1 MKASYQEPGG
11 FFRGTSFQFCLFKT
25 SQESLGPHL
34 HLEASVSFFDPPP
47 PIGSDLIFQLHE
59 FLGCHYDHYSFIYG
73 SHLPIIPRSAHT
85 LWRAKWQVEG
95 WVIVAS
101 VDKQWTGLYVF
112 LSRSQQRVAAFH

>member
-11 FFRGTSFQFCLFKT
+11 SFRGASVHYI
-25 SQESLGPHL
+25 HL
-34 HLEASVSFFDPPP
+34 HLDASVSFFDPPP

-59 FLGCHYDHYSFIYG
+59 FLGCHYHHYSFIYRG
-73 SHLPIIPRSAHT
+73 HLPITPRSALT

-101 VDKQWTGLYVF
+101 VDKQWT
-112 LSRSQQRVAAFH
+112 